1 MAAGIRGR
9 RIRRR
14 TWLAGVGLGAAG
26 VGAGLIYRAAPMF
39 WQQYARELGA
49 PVVPPPHRP
58 DPAHWPNTGIHAA
71 WLGHATVLLKIDGYT
86 VIVDPVFSTRI
97 GLNFG
102 PFTLGLKR
110 MVEPAMP
117 LEQLPRVDAILLT
130 HAHMD
135 HFDLPT
141 LRAMERPGVEVVT
154 ARATADLLR
163 VDRYRRVQ
171 EVGWNETVRAGPLTI
186 KGLEVRHWGARMRT
200 DVWRGYNGLL
210 IQSGRRRVLCAGDTA
225 LTHTFQGLGGAEL
238 ALMPIGAYDPW
249 IRNHCS
255 PEQAWRMAEDAR
267 ADVFVP
273 VHHATFQLSREPAAE
288 PIERLLTAASHARDR
303 IAITQIGQ
311 QVSLG

>member
-1 MAAGIRGR
+1 MALGNEGR

-14 TWLAGVGLGAAG
+14 TWLAGVGLGVAG
-26 VGAGLIYRAAPMF
+26 VGAGLIYRAAPTF
-39 WQQYARELGA
+39 WQQYARELGT
-49 PVVPPPHRP
+49 PVEPPRHRP
-58 DPAHWPNTGIHAA
+58 DPARWPDKGLHAA

-86 VIVDPVFSTRI
+86 AIVDPVFSTRV
-97 GLNFG
+97 GLNLG

-110 MVEPAMP
+110 LVEPALP
-117 LEQLPRVDAILLT
+117 LDRLPRVDAILLT

-141 LRAMERPGVEVVT
+141 LRAMESRGVEVVT
-154 ARATADLLR
+154 ARATSDLLR
-163 VDRYRRVQ
+163 TDRYRRVQ
-171 EVGWNETVRAGPLTI
+171 EVGWNETVRVGPLTV

-225 LTHTFQGLGGAEL
+225 LTHTFRGLGGADL
-238 ALMPIGAYDPW
+238 AVMPIGAYDPW

-267 ADVFVP
+267 AGLFVP
-273 VHHATFQLSREPAAE
+273 VHHATFQLSREPVTE

-303 IAITQIGQ
+303 VAITEIGQ